1 MLTFCCVV
9 ICESGQA
16 KMSSTV
22 LPRLAATCE
31 AVVEWTKASKVART
45 MWWGWDEPW
54 LLATISV
61 TPSTSKTARI
71 GPPAMMP
78 APLGAGAI
86 ITTAA
91 PWWPVTLWGMGPF
104 LSDTLTMLRRGSS
117 VAFLPAARAFL
128 GLPLAEAAVTVARHG
143 QCGET
148 ENPAALDDL
157 GHAVDLDHFFAQTVV
172 TAFVL
177 HFGLKFS
184 HFSFRSA

>member
-91 PWWPVTLWGMGPF
+91 PWWPVTLWWMVPV
-104 LSDTLTMLRRGSS
+104 LSDTLTMLRR
-117 VAFLPAARAFL
+117 AFSFSFFSAAGFLHWFVEGGRHFL
-128 GLPLAEAAVTVARHG
+128 GLALAHADAAVTVAHHG

-157 GHAVDLDHFFAQTVV
+157 GHAVDRDHFF
-172 TAFVL
+172 
-177 HFGLKFS
+177 
-184 HFSFRSA
+184 